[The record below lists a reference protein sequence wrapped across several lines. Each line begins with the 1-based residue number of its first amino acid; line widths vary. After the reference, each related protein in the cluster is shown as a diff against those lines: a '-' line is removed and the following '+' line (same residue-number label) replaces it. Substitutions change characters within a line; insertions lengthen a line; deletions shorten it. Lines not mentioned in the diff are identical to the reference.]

1 MSTRPLLLTSRLV
14 PRWRLIA
21 TLIRLSASL
30 IRLVPRWRRPLS
42 KCCDQPRWGQR
53 SWAPMSSGRRRAV
66 ARSRGR
72 ARGASQVH
80 VARARLQLHVAR
92 ARLQARRASTQAS
105 GATTARSPPH
115 KATCHKATYHK
126 ATCHKATY
134 HKATCHKATNHKAT
148 CHKATCTRRPHG
160 TPRPH
165 GTRRPM
171 VCMHPDGRAY
181 TAAPRRNLRWVGS
194 THQYHQR
201 HQCHQRTLEA
211 SRVVFSRRPRRRPLT
226 RTLRSAAGGGW
237 ARAHRRAARAR
248 SEMARARSEMGL
260 SREAARACL
269 PVRAEGH
276 LQTSVGAPS
285 RAPPSLPRAV
295 GAYARQTSHM
305 PPSHTP
311 PPCLAPVAAPVA
323 ARWREMQRPSS
334 ARTRLAPCRHW

>member
-126 ATCHKATY
+126 ATCHKAT
-134 HKATCHKATNHKAT
+134 NHKAT

-226 RTLRSAAGGGW
+226 RTLRSAAGGDGRELT
-237 ARAHRRAARAR
+237 AGRR
-248 SEMARARSEMGL
+248 EL
-260 SREAARACL
+260 
-269 PVRAEGH
+269 
-276 LQTSVGAPS
+276 
-285 RAPPSLPRAV
+285 
-295 GAYARQTSHM
+295 
-305 PPSHTP
+305 
-311 PPCLAPVAAPVA
+311 A
-323 ARWREMQRPSS
+323 ARWRELAARWGCRGRPPGHAYQYEPKDTYRPPSE
-334 ARTRLAPCRHW
+334 RHHERLRVYLERSELTPAKRPTCPLPTHPLPASHR